1 MQFLIRSPC
10 MFSSRLFRSITSI
23 LVSRFI
29 LNLREAAEGDSPDN
43 DADPSFVRHSHIEGT
58 TRTGTLHFADFVDSM
73 GVDLD
78 HGIAARSVSDS
89 SDWSDGPLQESELDS
104 LAATQT
110 YHESRTLKSA
120 ETGLPMLQ

>member
-1 MQFLIRSPC
+1 

-29 LNLREAAEGDSPDN
+29 LNLREAAEGNSHDN
-43 DADPSFVRHSHIEGT
+43 GADPSFVRHSHVEGT
-58 TRTGTLHFADFVDSM
+58 TRTSTLHFADFVDSM

-89 SDWSDGPLQESELDS
+89 SDWSDASLEESELHS

-110 YHESRTLKSA
+110 YHESRTCKSV
-120 ETGLPMLQ
+120 ETALPVLQ

>member
-1 MQFLIRSPC
+1 MC
-10 MFSSRLFRSITSI
+10 SSSFATHERPSGLSCSITSI
-23 LVSRFI
+23 LISRFI

-58 TRTGTLHFADFVDSM
+58 TRTDTLHFADFIDSM

-89 SDWSDGPLQESELDS
+89 SDWSDASLEESELHS
-104 LAATQT
+104 LAATQA
-110 YHESRTLKSA
+110 YHESRTCKSV
-120 ETGLPMLQ
+120 ETALPALQ

>member
-1 MQFLIRSPC
+1 MQSLIRSPC

-29 LNLREAAEGDSPDN
+29 LNLREAAEGNSQEN

-89 SDWSDGPLQESELDS
+89 SDWSDASLEESELHS

-110 YHESRTLKSA
+110 CHESRTCKSV
-120 ETGLPMLQ
+120 